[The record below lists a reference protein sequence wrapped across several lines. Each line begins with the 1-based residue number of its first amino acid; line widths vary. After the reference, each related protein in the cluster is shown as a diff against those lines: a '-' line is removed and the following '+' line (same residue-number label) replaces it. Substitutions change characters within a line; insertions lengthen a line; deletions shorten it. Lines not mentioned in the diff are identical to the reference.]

1 MTKRQRNLLVKI
13 IAGAV
18 LFAVAVVIKHVVDL
32 PWWGELIL
40 FLAVYAEAGWDV
52 IYKAGRNIAH
62 GQIFDENF
70 LMAVAS
76 VAAFAIGEYPEAVEV
91 ILFYQIGTW
100 FEQMAVGRS
109 RQAVSDLLDLCPDEA
124 TVLRDGKPETVLV
137 DEVEVGE
144 HILVRA
150 GEKIPLDAVVFQGH
164 TTLDTAALTGESMPA
179 SVKEGDEVFSGC
191 VNLSGAIELTVTKPA
206 SESTAAKIME
216 MVESSASSKAKTEQ
230 FITKFARYYTPCVVI
245 AAVILAVLPPL
256 ITGQAWSE
264 WIYRALTFL
273 IISCPCA
280 LVISDPEWHAG
291 CRLQRCGL
299 SG

>member
-1 MTKRQRNLLVKI
+1 
-13 IAGAV
+13 
-18 LFAVAVVIKHVVDL
+18 
-32 PWWGELIL
+32 
-40 FLAVYAEAGWDV
+40 
-52 IYKAGRNIAH
+52 
-62 GQIFDENF
+62 
-70 LMAVAS
+70 MAVAS

-124 TVLRDGKPETVLV
+124 TVLRNGKPETVLV

-230 FITKFARYYTPCVVI
+230 FITKFARYYTPV
-245 AAVILAVLPPL
+245 
-256 ITGQAWSE
+256 WSSL
-264 WIYRALTFL
+264 R
-273 IISCPCA
+273 
-280 LVISDPEWHAG
+280 
-291 CRLQRCGL
+291 
-299 SG
+299 